1 MFDLVKFELKKIVA
15 RKSTRYTCLAIIAL
29 LCLIM
34 TMNVLQTKTTN
45 NTDEILSGLDAIHQ
59 RQENAEARAGALTD
73 ERLAEELS
81 SYYELAFSKLDPDEI
96 VTMSDAASYDAVK
109 SAYGIEGARELY
121 GSGYWPWLFGAWN
134 NDRKEVV
141 QMSAIL
147 GPSPEVSFYEAL
159 AEKTQVILD
168 DGQAG
173 SWVYSDAERAYWT
186 QKQAEVTE
194 PIVYG
199 YVGGWQNIM
208 DCIAFIAFAIIAIC
222 VALAPMFAAEYQ
234 ERTDSVI
241 LSSRYGRSKLVA
253 AKLIAA
259 FLFTTA
265 YFAVCVAII
274 CAVSLI
280 AHGAGGADLPIQM
293 MALSSPYDFTMAQGT
308 AIMVGIAYLMTLGF
322 AGLTLFLSSKL
333 RSLLSIFAIDV
344 ALVLLT
350 GMIPTAGVG
359 ILEHINALFPTSG
372 LVAPYLFWDY
382 MSYPIGGFVIDLIGM
397 QALVYSVL
405 FVACLPL
412 AALFFRR
419 HQVM

>member
-34 TMNVLQTKTTN
+34 TMNVFQTKTTN

-96 VTMSDAASYDAVK
+96 ATMSDAASYDAVK

-134 NDRKEVV
+134 NDKKEVV

-168 DGQAG
+168 DGQGG

-199 YVGGWQNIM
+199 YTGGWQNIM

-265 YFAVCVAII
+265 YFAVCVVII
-274 CAVSLI
+274 CAVSLA
-280 AHGAGGADLPIQM
+280 AHGTGGADLPIQM

-359 ILEHINALFPTSG
+359 ILVHLSALFPTSG
-372 LVAPYLFWDY
+372 LVAPYLFWEY

>member
-15 RKSTRYTCLAIIAL
+15 RKSTRYTCLAIVAL

-34 TMNVLQTKTTN
+34 TMNVFQTKTTN

-134 NDRKEVV
+134 NDKKEVV

-168 DGQAG
+168 DGQGG

-265 YFAVCVAII
+265 YFAVCMAII
-274 CAVSLI
+274 CAVSLA
-280 AHGAGGADLPIQM
+280 AHGTDGADLPIQM

-359 ILEHINALFPTSG
+359 ILVHLNALFPTSG

>member
-34 TMNVLQTKTTN
+34 TMNVFQTKTTN

-81 SYYELAFSKLDPDEI
+81 SYYELAFSKIDPDEI

-134 NDRKEVV
+134 NDKKEVV

-168 DGQAG
+168 DGQGG

-199 YVGGWQNIM
+199 YTGGWQNIM

-253 AKLIAA
+253 AKLTAA

-265 YFAVCVAII
+265 YFAVCVVII
-274 CAVSLI
+274 CAVSLA
-280 AHGAGGADLPIQM
+280 AHGTGGADLPIQM

-333 RSLLSIFAIDV
+333 HSLLSIFAIDV

-359 ILEHINALFPTSG
+359 ILVHLSALFPTSG
-372 LVAPYLFWDY
+372 LVAPYLFWEY

>member
-34 TMNVLQTKTTN
+34 TMNVFQTKTTN
-45 NTDEILSGLDAIHQ
+45 NIDEILSGLDAIHQ

-96 VTMSDAASYDAVK
+96 ATMSDAASYDAVK

-134 NDRKEVV
+134 NDKKEVV

-168 DGQAG
+168 DGQGG

-199 YVGGWQNIM
+199 YTGGWQNIM

-265 YFAVCVAII
+265 YFAVCVVII
-274 CAVSLI
+274 CAVSLA

-333 RSLLSIFAIDV
+333 HSLLSIFAIDV

-359 ILEHINALFPTSG
+359 ILVHLSALFPTSG
-372 LVAPYLFWDY
+372 LVAPYLFWEY

>member
-15 RKSTRYTCLAIIAL
+15 RKSTQYTCLAIVAL

-34 TMNVLQTKTTN
+34 TMNVFQTKTTN

-134 NDRKEVV
+134 NDKKEVV

-168 DGQAG
+168 DGQGG

-274 CAVSLI
+274 CAVSLA
-280 AHGAGGADLPIQM
+280 AHGTDGADLPIQM

-359 ILEHINALFPTSG
+359 ILVHLNALFPTSG

>member
-34 TMNVLQTKTTN
+34 TMNVFQTKTTN

-96 VTMSDAASYDAVK
+96 ATMSDAASYDAVK

-134 NDRKEVV
+134 NDKKEVV

-168 DGQAG
+168 DGQGG

-199 YVGGWQNIM
+199 YTGGWQNIM

-265 YFAVCVAII
+265 YFAVCVVII
-274 CAVSLI
+274 CAVSLA
-280 AHGAGGADLPIQM
+280 AHGTGGADLPIQM

-333 RSLLSIFAIDV
+333 RSMLSIFAIDV

-359 ILEHINALFPTSG
+359 ILVHLSALFPTSG
-372 LVAPYLFWDY
+372 LAAPYLFWEY

>member
-15 RKSTRYTCLAIIAL
+15 RKSTRYTCLAIIVV
-29 LCLIM
+29 LCAIM
-34 TMNVLQTKTTN
+34 TLNVLQTKTTN
-45 NTDEILSGLDAIHQ
+45 NVDEILSGFDAIHQ
-59 RQENAEARAGALTD
+59 RQENAAVRAGALTD
-73 ERLAEELS
+73 GRISEELS
-81 SYYELAFSKLDPDEI
+81 SYYELAFSKLDPNEI
-96 VTMSDAASYDAVK
+96 ATMSDAASYDAVK

-134 NDRKEVV
+134 NDKKEVV

-168 DGQAG
+168 DGQSG

-186 QKQAEVTE
+186 QKQSEISE

-199 YVGGWQNIM
+199 YAGGWENIM
-208 DCIAFIAFAIIAIC
+208 DCIAFIAFAIIAVC
-222 VALAPMFAAEYQ
+222 VALAPVFAAEYQ

-259 FLFTTA
+259 FLFATA
-265 YFAVCVAII
+265 YFALSAGIVCG
-274 CAVSLI
+274 VSL
-280 AHGAGGADLPIQM
+280 AAYGAGGADLPIQV
-293 MALSSPYDFTMAQGT
+293 MALSSPYNLTMGQGA

-322 AGLTLFLSSKL
+322 AGLTLLLSSVL
-333 RSLLSIFAIDV
+333 RSMLSIFVIDV

-350 GMIPTAGVG
+350 GMIPTGGVG
-359 ILEHINALFPTSG
+359 ILIHLSALFPTSG
-372 LVAPYLFWDY
+372 LVAPTMFWGY
-382 MSYPIGGFVIDLIGM
+382 MSYPVGGFVIDLVGM
-397 QALVYSVL
+397 DALVYGVL

-412 AALFFRR
+412 AALLFRR
-419 HQVM
+419 HQVA

>member
-15 RKSTRYTCLAIIAL
+15 RKSTRYTCLAIVAL

-34 TMNVLQTKTTN
+34 TMNVFQTKTTN

-59 RQENAEARAGALTD
+59 RQENAGARAGALTD

-134 NDRKEVV
+134 NDKKEVV

-168 DGQAG
+168 DGQGG

-265 YFAVCVAII
+265 YFAVCMAII
-274 CAVSLI
+274 CAVSLA
-280 AHGAGGADLPIQM
+280 AHGTDGADLPIQM

-359 ILEHINALFPTSG
+359 ILVHLNALFPTSG